1 MGSKMVRWQRRLM
14 FRFCKKTMIRV
25 RWPIGAVMVEDDHVK
40 WDSGLGTVRQEIYSA
55 DPNDHYRPELE
66 QLVGEQGVDWQWH
79 YPVDNMADTHIGI
92 EFAPWRESW
101 ASYFAMKW
109 N

>member
-1 MGSKMVRWQRRLM
+1 M
-14 FRFCKKTMIRV
+14 FRFCKKTMIMV
-25 RWPIGAVMVEDDHVK
+25 RWPIGAVMVDHDHAK
-40 WDSGLGTVRQEIYSA
+40 WDSSLGTVRQEIYSA